1 MHLRLL
7 LVVVLTAGFGCS
19 GDAPVDSDL
28 IRDAQSEA
36 QLDDGV
42 EDDTGESADSGSADA
57 PSDSGSEVASE
68 AGTDARPTCAM
79 EESEPNNSLPSA
91 INLKE
96 IDDCD
101 GSGSSFKGVVSGS
114 SDPDFFHYKG
124 NDKVG
129 CVVDAT
135 ASTKTAGVRLCVY
148 VTCAAGTTEL
158 KSCKKG
164 TRETSPGGVAGCCS
178 IGPGEVVVEHGCPLV
193 GTSDSADVY
202 MRVDAP
208 GGGSACTAYDVSY
221 HF

>member
-7 LVVVLTAGFGCS
+7 LVAVLTAGFGCS
-19 GDAPVDSDL
+19 GDAPVDSDV
-28 IRDAQSEA
+28 IRDAQSESA
-36 QLDDGV
+36 TQLDDGV
-42 EDDTGESADSGSADA
+42 DEDTGESSDSADSAGDTRT
-57 PSDSGSEVASE
+57 EVASE
-68 AGTDARPTCAM
+68 TSTDARPTCAM

-91 INLKE
+91 LNLKE

-101 GSGSSFKGVVSGS
+101 GSGSSFKGVVSGGTDS
-114 SDPDFFHYKG
+114 DFFHYKG

-129 CVVDAT
+129 CVVDAS

-164 TRETSPGGVAGCCS
+164 TRETSPGGVQGCCN